1 MKSRCFKLYRAYSI
15 LFNSSNL
22 GNFFLGLNSKRLY
35 RNSEKEEESSCLIF
49 TFSTKRES
57 RSHAVTASKCTK
69 MRDARA
75 KSLFYQES
83 KPISFMP
90 FLLTSPSPLH
100 KLPII
105 PPRSHEQFFK
115 WLCFSCGG
123 IVSNFIDY
131 HTSFSLLFYHFYTL
145 KHFSRVSTLVV
156 SKRKDGR
163 GWETIYENSAN

>member
-1 MKSRCFKLYRAYSI
+1 MKSRCFKLYRPYSI
-15 LFNSSNL
+15 LFNSPNL
-22 GNFFLGLNSKRLY
+22 GNFFLGLNSKRLD
-35 RNSEKEEESSCLIF
+35 RSSEKEKESRCLVF
-49 TFSTKRES
+49 TSSTKRER
-57 RSHAVTASKCTK
+57 RSHAVTANKCTK
-69 MRDARA
+69 RRDARA
-75 KSLFYQES
+75 KSLFYQS
-83 KPISFMP
+83 KHISFLS
-90 FLLTSPSPLH
+90 FLLTSPSPLL

-105 PPRSHEQFFK
+105 PPWWHKRFFK

>member
-1 MKSRCFKLYRAYSI
+1 MNSRCFKLYRPYSI

-22 GNFFLGLNSKRLY
+22 GNFFLGLSSKRLY
-35 RNSEKEEESSCLIF
+35 RSSEKEEGSRFFIF
-49 TFSTKRES
+49 TFSQNVKVVVMQWRQINVQKCVMHVQS
-57 RSHAVTASKCTK
+57 RCFTNLNLFLYCRSCWRRLRRCLS
-69 MRDARA
+69 
-75 KSLFYQES
+75 SLL
-83 KPISFMP
+83 
-90 FLLTSPSPLH
+90 FLPGH
-100 KLPII
+100 IND
-105 PPRSHEQFFK
+105 FFK
-115 WLCFSCGG
+115 WLCCSCGG